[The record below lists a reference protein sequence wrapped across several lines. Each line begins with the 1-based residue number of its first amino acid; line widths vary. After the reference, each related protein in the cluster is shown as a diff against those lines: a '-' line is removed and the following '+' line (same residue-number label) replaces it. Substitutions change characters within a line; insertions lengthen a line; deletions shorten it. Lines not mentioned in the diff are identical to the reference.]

1 MIKIKIYTVG
11 KTKKNWL
18 EVALAEYHKRLT
30 GEMTIEWVI
39 AKELQPPKEN
49 SYICL
54 DPQGKQ
60 YSSPE
65 FASFLEKESIQA
77 GAKLTFVIGG
87 PEGIPEE
94 MRAKASHLIS
104 FSKLTF
110 THQIARLIL
119 LEQLYRSVQIQ
130 RGTKYHK

>member
-11 KTKKNWL
+11 KTKENWL
-18 EVALAEYHKRLT
+18 EGALSEYHKRLT
-30 GEMTIEWVI
+30 GEITIEWIIV
-39 AKELQPPKEN
+39 KELGPIKEN

-60 YSSPE
+60 YTSTE
-65 FASFLEKESIQA
+65 FANFLEKESVEQ
-77 GAKLTFVIGG
+77 GSKLIFVIGG
-87 PEGIPEE
+87 PEGIPQEIKV
-94 MRAKASHLIS
+94 KASYMIS

-119 LEQLYRSVQIQ
+119 LEQLYRSVQIK
-130 RGTKYHK
+130 RGTRYHK

>member
-11 KTKKNWL
+11 KTKEPWL
-18 EVALAEYHKRLT
+18 DDALSEYHKRLT
-30 GEMTIEWVI
+30 GEITIEWII
-39 AKELQPPKEN
+39 AKELGPIKEN

-60 YSSPE
+60 YTSPE
-65 FASFLEKESIQA
+65 FANFLEKESVEL
-77 GAKLTFVIGG
+77 GAKLIFVIGG
-87 PEGIPEE
+87 PEGIPQEIK
-94 MRAKASHLIS
+94 AKASHMIS

-119 LEQLYRSVQIQ
+119 LEQLYRSVQIK
-130 RGTKYHK
+130 RGTRYHK

>member
-11 KTKKNWL
+11 KTKESWL

-39 AKELQPPKEN
+39 SKELQPVKEN
-49 SYICL
+49 FYICL
-54 DPQGKQ
+54 DRQGQQ
-60 YSSPE
+60 YSSPD
-65 FASFLEKESIQA
+65 FANFLEKESVRS

-87 PEGIPEE
+87 PEGIPDEIK
-94 MRAKASHLIS
+94 AKASHLIS
-104 FSKLTF
+104 FSKFTF

-130 RGTKYHK
+130 RGTQYHK

>member
-11 KTKKNWL
+11 KTKESWL
-18 EVALAEYHKRLT
+18 ETALAEYHKRLT
-30 GEMTIEWVI
+30 GEMTIEWI
-39 AKELQPPKEN
+39 LSKELSSIKES

-54 DPQGKQ
+54 DPMGKPFT
-60 YSSPE
+60 SPE
-65 FASFLEKESIQA
+65 FANFLEKESVNQ
-77 GAKLTFVIGG
+77 GAKLVFVIGG
-87 PEGIPEE
+87 PEGIPKEIKG
-94 MRAKASHLIS
+94 KASHLIS

-130 RGTKYHK
+130 RGTQYHK